1 MKLLFVHQNFPAQYT
16 HLVAHCAADPTNTL
30 VALREARPDRPLIS
44 KRVRLLEYE
53 KPKGAS
59 PSTHH
64 YLRDTEASVRRGQT
78 VVRSLMLLRQEGFRP
93 DVICVHPAWGEG
105 LFLKDVFPEAH
116 VLSFWEF
123 YYNGADSGFD
133 PEWPQKPDQRFHT
146 RVRNATQ
153 LMSFAVT
160 DWGVSPTRWQQ
171 SQYPPPWRALIS
183 VIHDGVD
190 TKLVRPDPKAV
201 VRLQQPP
208 SRLTR
213 QDEVVMYIARNL
225 EPYRGFHVFMRPLP
239 ELLQRRAKA
248 QVLIVCGDEAS
259 YGRMPLEGGTWREK
273 MLAEVGQDLDMS
285 RVHFLGKV
293 SYSLLL
299 QIYQI
304 SSAHVYLT
312 YPFVLSWSML
322 EAMAAGC
329 VVIGSRTPPVEEVI
343 TDEVNGL
350 LFDFFRPLRSSKKL
364 VAFSK
369 TPRP

>member
-1 MKLLFVHQNFPAQYT
+1 
-16 HLVAHCAADPTNTL
+16 
-30 VALREARPDRPLIS
+30 
-44 KRVRLLEYE
+44 
-53 KPKGAS
+53 
-59 PSTHH
+59 
-64 YLRDTEASVRRGQT
+64 
-78 VVRSLMLLRQEGFRP
+78 
-93 DVICVHPAWGEG
+93 
-105 LFLKDVFPEAH
+105 
-116 VLSFWEF
+116 
-123 YYNGADSGFD
+123 
-133 PEWPQKPDQRFHT
+133 
-146 RVRNATQ
+146 
-153 LMSFAVT
+153 
-160 DWGVSPTRWQQ
+160 
-171 SQYPPPWRALIS
+171 
-183 VIHDGVD
+183 
-190 TKLVRPDPKAV
+190 
-201 VRLQQPP
+201 
-208 SRLTR
+208 
-213 QDEVVMYIARNL
+213 MYIARNL

-248 QVLIVCGDEAS
+248 QVLIVGGDEAS